1 METLQYLSQAPPTQE
16 DCLSF
21 LIYSSVFIARKAYSS
36 FSEFF
41 PTVVYEWQE
50 QEGCWSVE
58 EQQAFKESHDCFSK
72 IDEMNDVTMYVA
84 NLVLFCE
91 ESKIFFYF
99 YRILEDIQDLAGW
112 RDGAMQHALHIPTYM
127 KFTSRKVIKMTRKM
141 KHTLTELSALF
152 ERAWNN
158 FNLLPLIQKDPK
170 KRSLEI
176 PKEPQRESK
185 ATKLPPLDGPGNR
198 EVSVESVESQQEGQ
212 TINSTSSQPEGEII
226 NSTSSQQE
234 GETITSTSSQQ
245 EGQTINAAS
254 SSLDNTPIIITS
266 QTSDGSVG
274 AARVE
279 ITFANISVII

>member
-1 METLQYLSQAPPTQE
+1 
-16 DCLSF
+16 
-21 LIYSSVFIARKAYSS
+21 
-36 FSEFF
+36 
-41 PTVVYEWQE
+41 
-50 QEGCWSVE
+50 
-58 EQQAFKESHDCFSK
+58 
-72 IDEMNDVTMYVA
+72 
-84 NLVLFCE
+84 
-91 ESKIFFYF
+91 
-99 YRILEDIQDLAGW
+99 
-112 RDGAMQHALHIPTYM
+112 
-127 KFTSRKVIKMTRKM
+127 M

-185 ATKLPPLDGPGNR
+185 ATKMPPLDGAGNR

-212 TINSTSSQPEGEII
+212 TI